1 MIQYDHH
8 LKVYYKDIDQMGIVY
23 YSRYL
28 EYFEEAR
35 TELLSSIGLD
45 VTSVEKNG
53 IQLPVIT
60 SHCDYHRGAELEQNL
75 IIRTIIYELPK
86 AKLRIDYQVLT
97 KENTEQIILTG
108 YTIHAFLNINGR
120 PVRPPANILDK
131 IKKQMNEY

>member
-53 IQLPVIT
+53 IQLPVIA

>member
-1 MIQYDHH
+1 MSPV
-8 LKVYYKDIDQMGIVY
+8 LK
-23 YSRYL
+23 
-28 EYFEEAR
+28 
-35 TELLSSIGLD
+35 
-45 VTSVEKNG
+45 KNG

-86 AKLRIDYQVLT
+86 AKLRIDYQVFT